1 MSKSNDN
8 GRALEFAY
16 LTELAKE
23 LLLFKNVVVEETD
36 GFEAT
41 KKAWNKA
48 SDEEKE
54 TFISSAKA
62 GIKAILDCEP
72 LLVDNADDT
81 LQLRI
86 PTDDRGRDGDVRD
99 IIIVRSEIGWEIGIS
114 VKNNHSAVKHP
125 RFSSVLDFGEKW
137 FGIKCSDDYWKSIK
151 PIFDDLNVKKQEGLN
166 WNELSFKEDSVYVPL
181 LSAFLAEITNSYDL
195 HGEDLAQN
203 MVEYLIGKHDFY
215 KAIGRNRQRIT
226 EVQPYN
232 LRGTLNHPSSYS
244 KPKVII
250 PPAFLPKRIVLAD
263 FVPESKT
270 TIEIIFDEGW
280 HMTFRLHNA
289 SSRVEPSLKFDVQFK
304 GMPAN
309 IICIEYKW
317 D

>member
-16 LTELAKE
+16 LTELTKV
-23 LLLFKNVVVEETD
+23 LLVFRNVVVED
-36 GFEAT
+36 SAGFEAS
-41 KKAWNKA
+41 KKAWDKA
-48 SDEEKE
+48 SDKEKE
-54 TFISSAKA
+54 IFRSSAKA
-62 GIKAILDCEP
+62 GIKGVLDCEP
-72 LLVDNADDT
+72 LLIDNADDT
-81 LQLRI
+81 LRLKI
-86 PTDDRGRDGDVRD
+86 PTDDKGKDGDVRD

-114 VKNNHSAVKHP
+114 VKNNHSAIKHP
-125 RFSSVLDFGEKW
+125 RLSSVLDFGEKW
-137 FGIKCSDDYWKSIK
+137 FGIKCSDDYWISIK
-151 PIFDDLNVKKQEGLN
+151 PIFDKLNFKKKEGLK
-166 WNELSFKEDSVYVPL
+166 WNELSSKEDLVYVPL
-181 LSAFLAEITNSYDL
+181 LKAFLAEIKNSYDL
-195 HGEDLAQN
+195 HGENLAQN

-215 KAIGRNRQRIT
+215 KAIGRNRKRIT

-232 LRGTLNHPSSYS
+232 LRGTLNKPSGHN

-250 PPAFLPKRIVLAD
+250 PLALLPKRIILAD